1 MNANGRC
8 RITSLLI
15 VLPMLLNA
23 QLSRQ
28 HDPVALKHW
37 LAPLYWQS
45 TQASAEEHTV
55 APAANATGLPANAN
69 PLVFVAMP
77 PCRVVDTRTIG
88 QGLTG
93 AFGPPSLAA
102 GAVRTFPVLS
112 STTCT
117 IPAVAQAYSFEI
129 TVVPPG
135 PLAYITAF
143 PTGQS
148 APVAAITVESPQG
161 FMASNTGIIPAGT
174 NGSVDVYA
182 NNPTDV
188 VIDINGYYAPL
199 TALPGNNTAL
209 GVGALAN
216 NTTGGTNTAVGASA
230 LQNNTAGGANTAT
243 GYGALSANT
252 TGSDNTASGNL
263 ALSANTT
270 GTGNTAIGNFALL
283 SNTTG
288 SENTANGTVALQY
301 NTTGAQNTAT
311 GYGALASNTTGSD
324 NAASGFIALQNNTTG
339 ALNTAS
345 GAFALQS
352 NTTGVQNTASGANAL
367 SANTTGALN
376 TASGANALANNTT
389 GRHNTASGSN
399 ALSAN
404 TTGGENTASG
414 TEALNSNTTGGA
426 NTAMGQGALFYNTT
440 GGGNTASGAGALSA
454 NTTGGANTASGAAA
468 LSGNTTGSNNI
479 AIGPLAAFLVSG
491 GNSKNIHIGSQG
503 AASDSGTI
511 RIGEPASQTSLFVA
525 GVRGVTTSAN
535 DAIPVV
541 IDSNGQLGT
550 VSSSRRFKE
559 DIHDMDTASSGL
571 MRLRPVTF
579 RYQKPF
585 ADGSKPIQYG
595 LVAEEVA
602 EVYPDLVARSADG
615 QIETVKYQ
623 VLDSM
628 LLNELQKEHQQV
640 QQQAET
646 IQRLE
651 NRLAALEEALRSGK

>member
-1 MNANGRC
+1 MNANGPC
-8 RITSLLI
+8 RITSLLV
-15 VLPMLLNA
+15 VLPLLLNA
-23 QLSRQ
+23 QLTRQ

-37 LAPLYWQS
+37 LAPLYWQP
-45 TQASAEEHTV
+45 TQASAEEHAL

-102 GAVRTFPVLS
+102 GAVRTFPMLS
-112 STTCT
+112 STSCT

-135 PLAYITAF
+135 PLAYVTAF

-174 NGSVDVYA
+174 SGSVDVYA
-182 NNPTDV
+182 NNPTDI

-199 TALPGNNTAL
+199 NSLPGGNTAL
-209 GVGALAN
+209 GTGALAN
-216 NTTGGTNTAVGASA
+216 NAGGAYNTATGADA
-230 LQNNTAGGANTAT
+230 LQNNTTGGMNTATVNGALQSNTTGGYNTAT
-243 GYGALSANT
+243 GYGALSSNT
-252 TGSDNTASGNL
+252 TGSQNTASGVS
-263 ALSANTT
+263 ALHYNTT
-270 GTGNTAIGNFALL
+270 GSYNSASGFNALL

-288 SENTANGTVALQY
+288 SYNTASGFNALLF
-301 NTTGAQNTAT
+301 NTTG
-311 GYGALASNTTGSD
+311 D
-324 NAASGFIALQNNTTG
+324 NNVASGASALTNNTTG
-339 ALNTAS
+339 NLNTAS
-345 GAFALQS
+345 GL
-352 NTTGVQNTASGANAL
+352 
-367 SANTTGALN
+367 
-376 TASGANALANNTT
+376 NALA
-389 GRHNTASGSN
+389 
-399 ALSAN
+399 
-404 TTGGENTASG
+404 
-414 TEALNSNTTGGA
+414 
-426 NTAMGQGALFYNTT
+426 Q
-440 GGGNTASGAGALSA
+440 
-454 NTTGGANTASGAAA
+454 
-468 LSGNTTGSNNI
+468 NTTGSNNTASGWGALGFNTTGSYNI
-479 AIGPLAAFLVSG
+479 ALGVNAANGVSN
-491 GNSKNIHIGSQG
+491 GNSHNIHIGTVG
-503 AASDSGTI
+503 ASTDANTI
-511 RIGEPASQTSLFVA
+511 RIGGAQAGDVATQNRFFVA
-525 GVRGVTTSAN
+525 GVRGVTTGNN

-615 QIETVKYQ
+615 QVETVKYQ

-651 NRLAALEEALRSGK
+651 TRLATLEEALRSGK

>member
-1 MNANGRC
+1 
-8 RITSLLI
+8 
-15 VLPMLLNA
+15 VLPVLLNA
-23 QLSRQ
+23 QLARQ

-45 TQASAEEHTV
+45 TQASAEEHAV
-55 APAANATGLPANAN
+55 APAASATGLPASAN

-174 NGSVDVYA
+174 NGSIDVYA
-182 NNPTDV
+182 SNPTDV
-188 VIDINGYYAPL
+188 VIDINGYYVSLGSVSLGSIA
-199 TALPGNNTAL
+199 GVQNTAL
-209 GVGALAN
+209 GLGALAT
-216 NTTGGTNTAVGASA
+216 NTTGR
-230 LQNNTAGGANTAT
+230 
-243 GYGALSANT
+243 
-252 TGSDNTASGNL
+252 DNTASGAL
-263 ALSANTT
+263 ALNNNSTGSENTAVGSFALNLNTT
-270 GTGNTAIGNFALL
+270 GFDNTATGVGALQDNTAGIDNTANGAWTLL

-288 SENTANGTVALQY
+288 NGNTGSGFSALGS
-301 NTTGAQNTAT
+301 NTTGSGNTAI
-311 GYGALASNTTGSD
+311 GEGALASNTTG
-324 NAASGFIALQNNTTG
+324 NNNTAIGLLAGGNVTG
-339 ALNTAS
+339 T
-345 GAFALQS
+345 
-352 NTTGVQNTASGANAL
+352 
-367 SANTTGALN
+367 
-376 TASGANALANNTT
+376 
-389 GRHNTASGSN
+389 
-399 ALSAN
+399 
-404 TTGGENTASG
+404 
-414 TEALNSNTTGGA
+414 
-426 NTAMGQGALFYNTT
+426 
-440 GGGNTASGAGALSA
+440 GNTA
-454 NTTGGANTASGAAA
+454 
-468 LSGNTTGSNNI
+468 GSNNI
-479 AIGPLAAFLVSG
+479 AIGSNAAVNVSG
-491 GNSKNIHIGSQG
+491 GNSNNIHIGSLG
-503 AASDSGTI
+503 AANDKGII
-511 RIGEPASQTSLFVA
+511 RIGTPSTQTAFYAA
-525 GVRGVTTSAN
+525 GVRGVTTGNN

-550 VSSSRRFKE
+550 VSSSQRFKE

-571 MRLRPVTF
+571 LRLRPVTF

-646 IQRLE
+646 IQQLE